1 MSGSCS
7 TSWHAPASS
16 PSTPSCA
23 CRRLRAGGNIGAAQS
38 VSLDMEGSGD
48 SDRERFALAAL
59 ESVELVAP
67 PRLRARIDA
76 ERERAR
82 RPARRRRLALS
93 GAFAGAAAALVLALL
108 LVLPGGAGG
117 PTVVEA
123 AELGQL
129 PATGPP
135 PARRGHSRLG
145 EGVRMAGH
153 RPAGRRTRWPP
164 GRHGLLRKGGARA
177 RVLNHQRER
186 DPVAGGLESRRGG
199 RQPLRPSGRGRSAGR
214 DLAAQG
220 RAQLRPVGLRRGARE
235 GAGAGQLEARRLDD

>member
-1 MSGSCS
+1 
-7 TSWHAPASS
+7 
-16 PSTPSCA
+16 
-23 CRRLRAGGNIGAAQS
+23 
-38 VSLDMEGSGD
+38 MERSGD

-135 PARRGHSRLG
+135 PGQ
-145 EGVRMAGH
+145 AGPFPDWAKTFGW
-153 RPAGRRTRWPP
+153 RATGRRVDELDGRRVVTVFYEKEGRELAYSIVDGNAIPWPADW
-164 GRHGLLRKGGARA
+164 RRA
-177 RVLNHQRER
+177 E
-186 DPVAGGLESRRGG
+186 VAGTRFDHRAEDGRLVVTWRRKD
-199 RQPLRPSGRGRSAGR
+199 GRSCVLSGS
-214 DLAAQG
+214 G
-220 RAQLRPVGLRRGARE
+220 AQLEKV
-235 GAGAGQLEARRLDD
+235 LELASWKPAA